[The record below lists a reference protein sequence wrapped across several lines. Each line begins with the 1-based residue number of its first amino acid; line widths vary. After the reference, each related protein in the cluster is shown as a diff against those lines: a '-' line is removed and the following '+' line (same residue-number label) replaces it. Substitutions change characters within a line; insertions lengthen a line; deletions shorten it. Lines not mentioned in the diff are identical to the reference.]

1 MVTDPGD
8 ARPVTLEEQTRRL
21 YHAKR
26 LFAVLSAV
34 NRVITLK
41 PGRREL
47 IQAICRIL
55 VEVGEFRMAWF
66 GVPDA
71 EGWIVP
77 EATFGDSQGYLDSI
91 RISVHDI
98 PQGGGPSGTAIR
110 EKRPLICNNI
120 QANLKMRPW
129 CEPAAWHGMN
139 SSACFPVCLPSG
151 VIAGL
156 TLYSAETDFFSSDAE
171 KLLVNIAGDIGYAL
185 EFIAA
190 EEQRVVAEE
199 ALRERV
205 RLQEQLEHI
214 ARTVP
219 GVISSFRMCPDGT
232 FSVPYASNGFHTL
245 YGLSSGQVKED
256 ASPLLERINRDD
268 MEQNREGIVL
278 SARDLT
284 PWRCEFRYLHP
295 TKGVIWLDWHS
306 IPQREVDGGCLWHGY
321 AHDITE
327 RKRTEESL
335 RAEEKKFRT
344 LVSATSQ
351 IIWVTDSKGRATE
364 PVPSWETFTGL
375 SYEET
380 QGFGWLRALHRDD
393 VDRTGWA
400 MNHAQQMKS
409 AYEVEHR
416 ILRHDGVYRDMQTRA
431 VPVIADDGRVS
442 QWIGVCAD
450 ITERKRAREAR
461 AWLAALVESTDDAII
476 TKDLSGNIQSWNAGA
491 QRLFGY
497 GVEEISGS
505 PITILI
511 PPELRHEED
520 HIQHRLSTGQ
530 PIDHFE
536 TVRVAKDGRR
546 INVSLTVSPIKD
558 SQGMI
563 VGASKIIR
571 DITERKQIMEE
582 LKDSEQRFQDVV
594 IASADWVWE
603 IDVEG
608 RYTYA
613 SRSVE
618 HILGY
623 TVEEILGKSPFDLI
637 SDPEEAQRIRR
648 EYREIAKRQAPF
660 RNLANPC
667 RHKDG
672 TIRHL
677 LTNGIPILDHQGC
690 LNGYRGMDRDVT
702 DLKLV
707 EEELARAK
715 AEAEAANLSKSDFL
729 ANMSHE
735 IRTPMN
741 AVMGMA
747 QLLEK
752 ELLSPDQ
759 SDMVQQIRTAGRSLL
774 GILNDILDY
783 SKIEA
788 GQLRIELRPFH
799 LSPLLEQ
806 LDSLFRGMACSK
818 GLLLRFEA
826 TDDVTEILIGDSLR
840 LEQILINL
848 ISNAIKFSQ
857 QGEVRLL
864 IRSMEVTESSTQ
876 LRFQISDTGVGIAP
890 DAVALLFQ
898 PFSQADSSISRRFGG
913 TGLGLSIC
921 RRLVE
926 LMGGSI
932 GVESREGVGSTF
944 WFELPFGRT
953 SVDKSLSLPLP
964 RDVPVVGPRLSGFHI
979 LVVDDNGI
987 NRQLLARA
995 LTREGAQVTMADN
1008 GLQAVTQLREGGI
1021 DAVLMDIQMP
1031 VMDGLTA
1038 TRAIRRDLGLTE
1050 LPVIAVSAGVLP
1062 EERQNALDAGVNGF
1076 LPKPVDLEEMVALLL
1091 CGSTVSPGEVAPN
1104 STKAG
1109 ASQKLVSGIPRI
1121 PGIDADRV
1129 AVMFGD
1135 DGAFFLELLELFISR
1150 FGDAAEQIRAD
1161 LLRGDRAAAAW
1172 RLHTLRGT
1180 AGNLGALELTWS
1192 AQLLEQAIVD
1202 GRVDPAPALEQF
1214 TTELAALIEAG
1225 TPLLRNSAPLSS
1237 AQTPPLDQERLAAL
1251 RRALCFNDLASLELF
1266 NELEP
1271 ALVGVYGEEKSRIM
1285 AHAMKRLRFLEV
1297 LKLLGEAGE
1306 ANGIS

>member
-1 MVTDPGD
+1 MYSDPGD
-8 ARPVTLEEQTRRL
+8 SRPVTLEEQTRRL

-41 PGRREL
+41 PGRQEL

-71 EGWIVP
+71 DGWIVP
-77 EATFGDSQGYLDSI
+77 EATFGDSQGYLDTI

-120 QANLKMRPW
+120 QANLQMRPW

-139 SSACFPVCLPSG
+139 SSACFPVHLPSG

-156 TLYSAETDFFSSDAE
+156 TLYSAEIDFFSSDAE
-171 KLLVNIAGDIGYAL
+171 KLLTNIAEDIGYAL
-185 EFIAA
+185 GFIAA
-190 EEQRVVAEE
+190 EERRVAAEG

-214 ARTVP
+214 ALTVP
-219 GVISSFRMCPDGT
+219 GVISSFKMRPDGS
-232 FSVPYASNGFHTL
+232 FSVPYASNGFQTL
-245 YGLSSGQVKED
+245 YGFSSEQVKED
-256 ASPLLERINRDD
+256 ASSLLERIHRDD
-268 MEQNREGIVL
+268 IERHREGILL

-284 PWRCEFRYLHP
+284 PWRREFRYLHP

-306 IPQREVDGGCLWHGY
+306 IPQRESDGGCLWHGY
-321 AHDITE
+321 AHDITD

-335 RAEEKKFRT
+335 RAEEKKFRS

-351 IIWVTDSKGRATE
+351 IIWVTDAKGRAIE
-364 PVPSWETFTGL
+364 PVPSWEEFTGL
-375 SYEET
+375 SHEET
-380 QGFGWLRALHRDD
+380 QGFGWLRALHKDD

-400 MNHAQQMKS
+400 MNHAQQTKS
-409 AYEVEHR
+409 VYEVEHR
-416 ILRHDGVYRDMQTRA
+416 ILRHDGVYRDMLTRG
-431 VPVIADDGRVS
+431 VPVFADDGRVS

-450 ITERKRAREAR
+450 ITDRKRAREAR
-461 AWLAALVESTDDAII
+461 AWLAALVESTDDAIV
-476 TKDLSGNIQSWNAGA
+476 TKDLCGVIQSWNAGA

-497 GVEEISGS
+497 GMEEVSGH
-505 PITILI
+505 PITMLI
-511 PPELRHEED
+511 PPELQHEEE
-520 HIQHRLSTGQ
+520 HIQQRLATGE

-536 TVRVAKDGRR
+536 TVRLAKDGRR
-546 INVSLTVSPIKD
+546 ITVSLTVSPIKD
-558 SQGMI
+558 SQGKI
-563 VGASKIIR
+563 IGASKIVR
-571 DITERKQIMEE
+571 DITERKQIMEA

-603 IDVEG
+603 IDGDG
-608 RYTYA
+608 RYSYA

-623 TVEEILGKSPFDLI
+623 TVEEILGKSPFELI
-637 SDPEEAQRIRR
+637 SNPDEAERIRQ
-648 EYREIAKRQAPF
+648 EYREIVRRKAPF

-672 TIRHL
+672 TLRHL
-677 LTNGIPILDHQGC
+677 LTNGIPILDGQGG
-690 LNGYRGMDRDVT
+690 LLGYRGMDRDVT

-715 AEAEAANLSKSDFL
+715 AEAEAANLAKSDFL

-752 ELLSPDQ
+752 EPLSPDQ

-783 SKIEA
+783 SKMEA
-788 GQLRIELRPFH
+788 GQLRIELRPFP

-806 LDSLFRGMACSK
+806 LDSLFGGAARAK

-826 TDDVTEILIGDSLR
+826 TEAITEILIGDSLR
-840 LEQILINL
+840 LEQVLINL

-857 QGEVRLL
+857 RGEVCLL
-864 IRSMEVTESSTQ
+864 IRSMEVAERSTV
-876 LRFQISDTGVGIAP
+876 LRFQVSDSGVGIAP

-921 RRLVE
+921 KRLVE

-944 WFELPFGRT
+944 WFELSFGRT
-953 SVDKSLSLPLP
+953 LVDASLSLPSP
-964 RDVPVVGPRLSGFHI
+964 KNVPVVGPRLSGFRI

-995 LTREGAQVTMADN
+995 LSREGAVVTMAGD

-1021 DAVLMDIQMP
+1021 DAVLMDVQMP

-1091 CGSTVSPGEVAPN
+1091 RRSTLFSGEEAPTPHVGEGEKPVAD
-1104 STKAG
+1104 
-1109 ASQKLVSGIPRI
+1109 IPRI

-1129 AVMFGD
+1129 AVMFGND
-1135 DGAFFLELLELFISR
+1135 RSFFLELLELFSSR
-1150 FGDAAEQIRAD
+1150 FADTAEQVQAD

-1192 AQLLEQAIVD
+1192 AKLLEQAIVD

-1214 TTELAALIEAG
+1214 TAELAALIEAG
-1225 TPLLRNSAPLSS
+1225 APWLRDSAPLPS
-1237 AQTPPLDQERLAAL
+1237 AQAPPLDQERMAAL
-1251 RRALCFNDLASLELF
+1251 RRALCFNDLESLEIF
-1266 NELEP
+1266 TELEP
-1271 ALVGVYGEEKSRIM
+1271 ALVGVYGEESSKTM
-1285 AHAMKRLRFLEV
+1285 AQAMKRLRFLEV

-1306 ANGIS
+1306 RSGVE